1 MSTIQ
6 FTNLTDQELVNE
18 ANWQLRSY
26 EDGMTLPLQ
35 VEVAKRFTQYARNE
49 RAAYKKIDR
58 NQLELPL

>member
-6 FTNLTDQELVNE
+6 YQNLTDLELAVEAGWQMQKNNE
-18 ANWQLRSY
+18 
-26 EDGMTLPLQ
+26 GMTLSMQ
-35 VEVAKRFTQYARNE
+35 VELLKRFTQYAQNE

>member
-6 FTNLTDQELVNE
+6 FTNLTDKELAKE
-18 ANWQLRSY
+18 ADWQLRSY

-35 VEVAKRFTQYARNE
+35 VEVAKRFIQYAQHE
-49 RAAYKKIDR
+49 RAAFKKIDR

>member
-6 FTNLTDQELVNE
+6 YQNLTDRELAHE
-18 ANWQLRSY
+18 GDWQLHNNDS
-26 EDGMTLPLQ
+26 GMNLHMQ
-35 VEVAKRFTQYARNE
+35 VEMLKRFTQYATNE

>member
-6 FTNLTDQELVNE
+6 YQNLTDKELATE
-18 ANWQLRSY
+18 AAWQLHNNNG
-26 EDGMTLPLQ
+26 GMTVHVQMEML
-35 VEVAKRFTQYARNE
+35 KRFSQYANNE

>member
-6 FTNLTDQELVNE
+6 FANLTDLELAVEAGWQMQKNNE
-18 ANWQLRSY
+18 
-26 EDGMTLPLQ
+26 GMTLAMQ
-35 VEVAKRFTQYARNE
+35 VELLKRFTQYAQNE

>member
-6 FTNLTDQELVNE
+6 YQNLTDRELAAEAEWQLSHNE
-18 ANWQLRSY
+18 A
-26 EDGMTLPLQ
+26 GMALHTQ
-35 VEVAKRFTQYARNE
+35 VALLKRFTQYAHNE

>member
-6 FTNLTDQELVNE
+6 YQNLTDLELAVEAGWQMQKNNE
-18 ANWQLRSY
+18 
-26 EDGMTLPLQ
+26 GMPLSMQ
-35 VEVAKRFTQYARNE
+35 VELLKRFTQYAQNE

>member
-6 FTNLTDQELVNE
+6 YQNLTDLELAVEAGWQMQKNNE
-18 ANWQLRSY
+18 
-26 EDGMTLPLQ
+26 GMTLAMQ
-35 VEVAKRFTQYARNE
+35 VELLKRFTQYAQNE

>member
-6 FTNLTDQELVNE
+6 HQNLTDLELAVE
-18 ANWQLRSY
+18 AGWQLQKNNG
-26 EDGMTLPLQ
+26 GMTLNMQMELL
-35 VEVAKRFTQYARNE
+35 KRFTQYAQNE

>member
-6 FTNLTDQELVNE
+6 YSNLTDKELASE
-18 ANWQLRSY
+18 ADKQLNVDEIIDY
-26 EDGMTLPLQ
+26 AMV
-35 VEVAKRFTQYARNE
+35 VEMLKRFTQYAHNE

>member
-6 FTNLTDQELVNE
+6 FANLTDKELVRE
-18 ANWQLRSY
+18 AEWQLSKN
-26 EDGMTLPLQ
+26 EHGMSVALQ
-35 VEVAKRFTQYARNE
+35 LDLLKRFEQYANNE

>member
-6 FTNLTDQELVNE
+6 YQNLTDLELVRE
-18 ANWQLRSY
+18 GERQLRVDEIIDYS
-26 EDGMTLPLQ
+26 M
-35 VEVAKRFTQYARNE
+35 VEEMLKRFSQYANNE

>member
-6 FTNLTDQELVNE
+6 YQNLTDKELAHE
-18 ANWQLRSY
+18 ADWQLHNN
-26 EDGMTLPLQ
+26 DHGMNLHMQ
-35 VEVAKRFTQYARNE
+35 VEMLKRFGQYANNE